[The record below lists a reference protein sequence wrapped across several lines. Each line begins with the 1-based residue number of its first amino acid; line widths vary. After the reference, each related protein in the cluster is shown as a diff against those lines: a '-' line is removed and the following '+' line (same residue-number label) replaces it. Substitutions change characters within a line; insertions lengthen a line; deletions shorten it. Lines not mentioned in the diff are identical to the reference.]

1 MHYQELD
8 EEKKDLDQQVYNMY
22 GNTENTL
29 WVESFRPD
37 TLEGYIGNEH
47 IIEKVKIFIDNGDV
61 PHLLFYGT
69 AGTGKTT
76 LAKIIAGSVD
86 ADVMYINASDENSV
100 DAVRDKIKRY
110 ASTVGFRRWKIII
123 LDEADYLTPNAQAAL
138 RNLME
143 TYSKTTRFILTCN
156 YVEKIIDPIQ
166 SRCQTFAI
174 TPPSKT
180 DVAKRLVQVL
190 EQNEVSYD
198 IKDVAAIINASY
210 PDIRRAI
217 NAAQASVVGGNLQ
230 LDKASAIQANYMTE
244 ILSVLQDSKD
254 KKSAFAKI
262 RQIIAD
268 SKVRDFT
275 PLYTFLFDALD
286 NFATG
291 HIGPCILIIAEA
303 QYKDASVVDK
313 EINIMAMFVNL
324 LGEI

>member
-1 MHYQELD
+1 MFGTQ
-8 EEKKDLDQQVYNMY
+8 
-22 GNTENTL
+22 ENTL
-29 WVESFRPD
+29 WVEAFRPD
-37 TLEGYIGNEH
+37 TLDGYIGNEH
-47 IIEKVKIFIDNGDV
+47 IIEKVKIFIANGDV

-86 ADVMYINASDENSV
+86 ADIMYINASDENSV

-180 DVAKRLVQVL
+180 DVAKRLVAVL
-190 EQNEVSYD
+190 EEKGVEYD
-198 IKDVAAIINASY
+198 IKDLASIINTSY

-217 NAAQASVVGGNLQ
+217 NAAQASVVNGKLQ

-244 ILSVLQDSKD
+244 ILEVLRDPKNKQG
-254 KKSAFAKI
+254 AFGKI

-275 PLYTFLFDALD
+275 PLYTFLYDNLD
-286 NFATG
+286 EYATG
-291 HIGPCILIIAEA
+291 HIGAVILIIAEA

-313 EINIMAMFVNL
+313 EINIMAMFINL
-324 LGEI
+324 LGEL

>member
-1 MHYQELD
+1 M
-8 EEKKDLDQQVYNMY
+8 DQQVFNMY

-47 IIEKVKIFIDNGDV
+47 IIEKVKVFIANGDV

-174 TPPSKT
+174 TPPNKT

-190 EQNEVSYD
+190 EENEVTYD

-217 NAAQASVVGGNLQ
+217 NAAQASVVGGKLQ

-244 ILSVLQDSKD
+244 ILAVLQDSKD
-254 KKSAFAKI
+254 KKSAFGKI

-275 PLYTFLFDALD
+275 PMYTFLYDNLD
-286 NFATG
+286 EFAHG
-291 HIGPCILIIAEA
+291 HIAPCILIIAES
-303 QYKDASVVDK
+303 QFKDASVVDK

>member
-1 MHYQELD
+1 MFGTQ
-8 EEKKDLDQQVYNMY
+8 
-22 GNTENTL
+22 ENTL

-37 TLEGYIGNEH
+37 TLDGYIGNEH
-47 IIEKVKIFIDNGDV
+47 IIEKVRIFIANGDV

-86 ADVMYINASDENSV
+86 ADIMYINASDENSV

-180 DVAKRLVQVL
+180 DVAKRLVAVL
-190 EQNEVSYD
+190 EEKGVEYD
-198 IKDVAAIINASY
+198 IKDVASIINASY

-217 NAAQASVVGGNLQ
+217 NAAQASVVNGKLQ
-230 LDKASAIQANYMTE
+230 LDKTSSIQANYMTE
-244 ILSVLQDSKD
+244 ILEVLRDPKNKQGS
-254 KKSAFAKI
+254 FTKI

-275 PLYTFLFDALD
+275 PLYTFLYDNLD
-286 NFATG
+286 EYATG
-291 HIGPCILIIAEA
+291 HIGAVILIIAEA
-303 QYKDASVVDK
+303 QYKDSSVVDK
-313 EINIMAMFVNL
+313 EINIMAMFINL
-324 LGEI
+324 LGEL

>member
-1 MHYQELD
+1 MFGTQ
-8 EEKKDLDQQVYNMY
+8 
-22 GNTENTL
+22 ENTL
-29 WVESFRPD
+29 WVESFRPN
-37 TLEGYIGNEH
+37 TLDGYIGNEH
-47 IIEKVKIFIDNGDV
+47 IIEKVRIFISNGDV
-61 PHLLFYGT
+61 PHLLFYGS

-86 ADVMYINASDENSV
+86 ADIMYINASDENSV

-174 TPPSKT
+174 TPPNKT
-180 DVAKRLVQVL
+180 DVAKRLVEVL
-190 EQNEVSYD
+190 DQNEVKYD

-217 NAAQASVVGGNLQ
+217 NAAQASVVDGKLQ

-244 ILSVLQDSKD
+244 ILAVLQDPKD
-254 KKSAFAKI
+254 KKGAFTKI

-268 SKVRDFT
+268 SKVKDFT
-275 PLYTFLFDALD
+275 PLYTFLFDNLD
-286 NFATG
+286 EYAVG
-291 HIGPCILIIAEA
+291 HIGAVILIIAEA
-303 QYKDASVVDK
+303 QFKDASVVDK

-324 LGEI
+324 IGEI

>member
-1 MHYQELD
+1 MFGTQ
-8 EEKKDLDQQVYNMY
+8 
-22 GNTENTL
+22 ENTL
-29 WVESFRPD
+29 WVEAFRPD

-47 IIEKVKIFIDNGDV
+47 IVEKVRIFINNGDV

-180 DVAKRLVQVL
+180 DVAKRLVSVL
-190 EQNEVSYD
+190 EEKGVEYD
-198 IKDVAAIINASY
+198 IKDVASIINSSY

-217 NAAQASVVGGNLQ
+217 NAAQASVVNGKLQ
-230 LDKASAIQANYMTE
+230 LDKATSIQANYMTE
-244 ILSVLQDSKD
+244 ILEVLRDAKNKQ
-254 KKSAFAKI
+254 SAFTKI
-262 RQIIAD
+262 RQIVAD
-268 SKVRDFT
+268 SKVKDFT
-275 PLYTFLFDALD
+275 PLYTFLYD
-286 NFATG
+286 NIDEYATG
-291 HIGPCILIIAEA
+291 HIGAVILIIAEA

-313 EINIMAMFVNL
+313 EINIMAMFINL
-324 LGEI
+324 LGEL

>member
-1 MHYQELD
+1 
-8 EEKKDLDQQVYNMY
+8 MY
-22 GNTENTL
+22 GQQENTL
-29 WVESFRPD
+29 WTEAFRPD

-47 IIEKVKIFIDNGDV
+47 IIEKVKIFIANGDV
-61 PHLLFYGT
+61 PHLLFYGS

-76 LAKIIAGSVD
+76 LAKIIANSVD
-86 ADVMYINASDENSV
+86 ADLMYINASDENSV

-110 ASTVGFRRWKIII
+110 ASTVGFKRWKIII

-174 TPPSKT
+174 MPPNKT
-180 DVAKRLVQVL
+180 DVAKRLVSVL
-190 EQNEVSYD
+190 EEKQVQYD
-198 IKDVAAIINASY
+198 IRDIAAIINSSY

-217 NAAQASVVGGNLQ
+217 NTAQSCVIENRLT

-244 ILSVLQDSKD
+244 VLEMLKNAKD
-254 KKSAFAKI
+254 KKAAFTKI
-262 RQIIAD
+262 RQCIAD

-275 PLYTFLFDALD
+275 PMYTFLYDNLD
-286 NFATG
+286 EFAHG
-291 HIGPCILIIAEA
+291 HIAPCILIIAES
-303 QYKDASVVDK
+303 QFKDASVVDK
-313 EINIMAMFVNL
+313 EINIMAMFVNI

>member
-1 MHYQELD
+1 MFGTQ
-8 EEKKDLDQQVYNMY
+8 
-22 GNTENTL
+22 ENTL
-29 WVESFRPD
+29 WTEAFRPD
-37 TLEGYIGNEH
+37 TLDGYIGNEH
-47 IIEKVKIFIDNGDV
+47 IIEKVKIFIANGDV
-61 PHLLFYGT
+61 PHLLFYGS

-76 LAKIIAGSVD
+76 LAKIIANSVD
-86 ADVMYINASDENSV
+86 ADLMYINASDENSV

-217 NAAQASVVGGNLQ
+217 NAAQASVVSGNLQ

-244 ILSVLQDSKD
+244 ILAVLQDSKD

>member
-1 MHYQELD
+1 
-8 EEKKDLDQQVYNMY
+8 MY
-22 GNTENTL
+22 GQQENTL
-29 WVESFRPD
+29 WTEAFRPN

-47 IIEKVKIFIDNGDV
+47 IIEKVKIFIANGDV
-61 PHLLFYGT
+61 PHLLFYGS

-76 LAKIIAGSVD
+76 LAKIIANSVD
-86 ADVMYINASDENSV
+86 ADLMYINASDENSV

-110 ASTVGFRRWKIII
+110 ASTVGFKRWKIII

-174 TPPSKT
+174 MPPNKT
-180 DVAKRLVQVL
+180 DVAKRLVSVL
-190 EQNEVSYD
+190 EEKQVQYD
-198 IKDVAAIINASY
+198 IKDIAAIINASY
-210 PDIRRAI
+210 PDISRAI
-217 NAAQASVVGGNLQ
+217 NTAQSCVIENRLT

-244 ILSVLQDSKD
+244 VLEMLKNAKD
-254 KKSAFAKI
+254 KKVAFTNI
-262 RQIIAD
+262 RQCIAD

-275 PLYTFLFDALD
+275 PMYTFLYDNLD
-286 NFATG
+286 EFAHG
-291 HIGPCILIIAEA
+291 HIAPCILIIAES
-303 QYKDASVVDK
+303 QFKDASVVDK
-313 EINIMAMFVNL
+313 EINIMAMFVNI

>member
-1 MHYQELD
+1 MFG
-8 EEKKDLDQQVYNMY
+8 QQ
-22 GNTENTL
+22 ENTL

-47 IIEKVKIFIDNGDV
+47 IIDKVRIFIENGDV
-61 PHLLFYGT
+61 PHLLFYGS

-86 ADVMYINASDENSV
+86 ADLMYINASDENSV

-180 DVAKRLVQVL
+180 DVAKRLVTVL
-190 EQNEVSYD
+190 EEKGVEYD

-217 NAAQASVVGGNLQ
+217 NAAQASVVNGKLQ

-244 ILSVLQDSKD
+244 ILEVLNNAKD
-254 KKSAFAKI
+254 KKAAFNKI

-275 PLYTFLFDALD
+275 ALYTFLYDNLD
-286 NFATG
+286 TFAHG
-291 HIGPCILIIAEA
+291 HVAPCILIIAEA

-313 EINIMAMFVNL
+313 EINIMAMFVNI

>member
-1 MHYQELD
+1 
-8 EEKKDLDQQVYNMY
+8 MY
-22 GNTENTL
+22 GQQENTL
-29 WVESFRPD
+29 WTEAFRPD

-47 IIEKVKIFIDNGDV
+47 IIEKVKIFITNGDV
-61 PHLLFYGT
+61 PHLLFYGS

-76 LAKIIAGSVD
+76 LAKIIANSVD
-86 ADVMYINASDENSV
+86 ADLMYINASDENSV

-110 ASTVGFRRWKIII
+110 ASTVGFKRWKIII

-174 TPPSKT
+174 MPPNKT
-180 DVAKRLVQVL
+180 DVAKRLVSVL
-190 EQNEVSYD
+190 EEKQVQYD
-198 IKDVAAIINASY
+198 IRDIAAIINSSY

-217 NAAQASVVGGNLQ
+217 NTAQSCVIDNRLT

-244 ILSVLQDSKD
+244 VLEMLKDAKD
-254 KKSAFAKI
+254 KKAAFNKI
-262 RQIIAD
+262 RQCIAD

-275 PLYTFLFDALD
+275 PMYTFLYDNLD
-286 NFATG
+286 EFAHG
-291 HIGPCILIIAEA
+291 HIAPCILIIAES
-303 QYKDASVVDK
+303 QFKDASVVDK
-313 EINIMAMFVNL
+313 EINIMAMFVNI